1 MRLSIVIPVYNE
13 EKTIHEILA
22 RVQSVQV
29 ANTEKEI
36 IIVDDASTD
45 RTKEFLGTMHD
56 CRKIFHSKN
65 MGKGAAVKT
74 GFLEASGDIVLI
86 QDADLEY
93 SPAEYP
99 TLLEPILKNHADVV
113 FGSRF
118 LTSAPHR
125 VLYFWHSVGN
135 KLLTILSNMFTN
147 LNLSDVY
154 ACYKVFNRKTVD
166 LLKNRI
172 KSQRFGIEP
181 ELVAL
186 VARKK
191 LRVYEVGISYH
202 GRTYEEGKKINWRDG
217 IAAIYWIIK
226 YGLFK

>member
-1 MRLSIVIPVYNE
+1 
-13 EKTIHEILA
+13 
-22 RVQSVQV
+22 
-29 ANTEKEI
+29 
-36 IIVDDASTD
+36 
-45 RTKEFLGTMHD
+45 
-56 CRKIFHSKN
+56 
-65 MGKGAAVKT
+65 
-74 GFLEASGDIVLI
+74 
-86 QDADLEY
+86 
-93 SPAEYP
+93 
-99 TLLEPILKNHADVV
+99 
-113 FGSRF
+113 
-118 LTSAPHR
+118 
-125 VLYFWHSVGN
+125 
-135 KLLTILSNMFTN
+135 MFTN